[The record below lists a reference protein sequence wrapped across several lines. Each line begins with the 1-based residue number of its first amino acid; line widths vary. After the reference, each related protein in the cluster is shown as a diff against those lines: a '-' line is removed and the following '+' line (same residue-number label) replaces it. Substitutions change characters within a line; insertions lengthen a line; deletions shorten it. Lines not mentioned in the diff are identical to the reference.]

1 MNNSVSPPN
10 YYILEH
16 HGIKG
21 QKWGVRRF
29 RNKDGTLTAEG
40 RQRQLESRN
49 VSRNKPYTDDVND
62 IVRTLSKK
70 ERDFLGAAD
79 NEDWIDKKYERDT
92 LVNKAKT
99 FVSKEGD
106 TPVSF
111 IEIWTDGGRTGQI
124 SLATRNDPKYRGK
137 GYASKNVE
145 QAIKW
150 VDRYGNKSIDELE
163 WIADRKNTASVNLG
177 KKYGFVE
184 DNPNKHGHNWKDDWS
199 EEYAIMYRP
208 VKYLAHHGIKGLMN
222 GGVRI
227 RMENYIYDDYLEHHG
242 IKGQKWG
249 VRRTPEQLGHAV
261 SRGHQS
267 ITSFF
272 GNAKKSHQAR
282 VSAKNKAQLA
292 KYQAKEKAQQE
303 RINVL
308 NQKLTVKQQKAE
320 IKRLKRNLHGS
331 DATNAASAYIYDKA
345 KQRRERKRLDK
356 LARQQAV
363 RNAKSSLI
371 TSAIVNSANAGVK
384 LAATSVVNSPDA
396 SEGARLFAKYMG
408 GEEKKEKNS
417 LDLLK
422 TKSMNDM
429 SDNEISDVNA
439 RLTKMNHIDTIL
451 DAQRKK
457 RAQTGSSNQNG
468 SSSYSIT
475 VR

>member
-1 MNNSVSPPN
+1 MHETIYAPD
-10 YYILEH
+10 YYIIEH

-29 RNKDGTLTAEG
+29 QNKDGTLTAEG

-111 IEIWTDGGRTGQI
+111 VEIWTNGGRTGQI

-137 GYASKNVE
+137 GYASKTVE

-150 VDRYGNKSIDELE
+150 ADRYGNKSIDELE

-208 VKYLAHHGIKGLMN
+208 VKYLAHHGVKSKSGC
-222 GGVRI
+222 
-227 RMENYIYDDYLEHHG
+227 
-242 IKGQKWG
+242 K
-249 VRRTPEQLGHAV
+249 AV
-261 SRGHQS
+261 SES
-267 ITSFF
+267 
-272 GNAKKSHQAR
+272 
-282 VSAKNKAQLA
+282 
-292 KYQAKEKAQQE
+292 
-303 RINVL
+303 
-308 NQKLTVKQQKAE
+308 
-320 IKRLKRNLHGS
+320 
-331 DATNAASAYIYDKA
+331 
-345 KQRRERKRLDK
+345 
-356 LARQQAV
+356 
-363 RNAKSSLI
+363 
-371 TSAIVNSANAGVK
+371 
-384 LAATSVVNSPDA
+384 
-396 SEGARLFAKYMG
+396 
-408 GEEKKEKNS
+408 
-417 LDLLK
+417 
-422 TKSMNDM
+422 
-429 SDNEISDVNA
+429 
-439 RLTKMNHIDTIL
+439 
-451 DAQRKK
+451 
-457 RAQTGSSNQNG
+457 
-468 SSSYSIT
+468 
-475 VR
+475 